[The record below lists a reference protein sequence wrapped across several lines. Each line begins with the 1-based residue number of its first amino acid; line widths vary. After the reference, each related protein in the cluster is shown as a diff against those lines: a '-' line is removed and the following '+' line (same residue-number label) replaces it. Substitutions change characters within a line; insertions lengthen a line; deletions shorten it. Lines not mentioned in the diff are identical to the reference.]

1 MLLIVQFVIK
11 RFFLLGEGDLCAR
24 HNISR
29 GPRRGKEKSPVEKL
43 LLFTQKQNKTRRTD
57 EREKKFREKPKLKF

>member
-1 MLLIVQFVIK
+1 MRKTQYLT
-11 RFFLLGEGDLCAR
+11 RSSTGE
-24 HNISR
+24 
-29 GPRRGKEKSPVEKL
+29 KKSPVEKL